1 MTAKIQVDSKANG
14 IDVLSLAECMK
25 ALEYSILANQPINLI
40 GPPGVGKSAIV
51 AMVAKKL
58 GMPFEPLI
66 LSLCDPTDI
75 GGFPVSSGANAENI
89 LGSINRLPLG
99 SIKRACNEP
108 VILFLDELTCASPAV
123 QGAALR
129 LVYERWA
136 GDVRLHPGTRIVAAA
151 NPPEQASGGW
161 ELSLP
166 LLGRMTQINMCP
178 QHKEVQDY
186 FYDLDAKFIVKP
198 NGERERV
205 QAEMTTAQSLATDF
219 AATIEMA
226 PDLLCIHPPPGTSS
240 SGKAWGAPRSWERGI
255 RVIAE
260 ALDKHE
266 QDSGPVFAALL
277 AGNVGDDAAAS
288 YMTIRKVRH
297 SLPTIKEILKNPVT
311 AKLPTDVNSAI
322 AVLGILAQVSQTDP
336 CPAWVYSDRL
346 QNETRVAAMNVM
358 GRFGMQKF
366 VTSPFHKEGTAA
378 QSRLLRSIGQAIRGQ

>member
-1 MTAKIQVDSKANG
+1 MGAKIVSDKSNG
-14 IDVLSLAECMK
+14 IDVLSLMECMK
-25 ALEYSILANQPINLI
+25 ALEYSIKANQPINLI

-51 AMVAKKL
+51 SMVAKKL
-58 GMPFEPLI
+58 EMPFEPLI

-75 GGFPVSSGANAENI
+75 GGFPVSSGRDAQNA

-99 SIKRACNEP
+99 SIKRACEEA
-108 VILFLDELTCASPAV
+108 VLLFLDELTCASPAV

-136 GDVRLHPGTRIVAAA
+136 GDVKLHPGTRIVAAA

-166 LLGRMTQINMCP
+166 LLGRMTQINMRP
-178 QHKEVQDY
+178 TVKEVQEY
-186 FYDLDAKFIVKP
+186 FYRLDAKFDVH
-198 NGERERV
+198 GERIPGK
-205 QAEMTTAQSLATDF
+205 MTTTQEIATDF

-226 PDLLCIHPPPGTSS
+226 PDLLHIDPPPGASS

-260 ALDKHE
+260 ALDMGE
-266 QDSGPVFAALL
+266 QDSGTVFAAVL

-297 SLPTIKEILKNPVT
+297 SLPSIKEILKNPIT
-311 AKLPTDVNSAI
+311 AKLPSDVNSAI

-336 CPAWVYSDRL
+336 CPAWIYSDRL

-366 VTSPFHKEGTAA
+366 TTSSFHKEGVAA
-378 QSRLLRSIGQAIRGQ
+378 QSRLLRSMGAAIRGQ

>member
-1 MTAKIQVDSKANG
+1 MSAKIVSDKVSG
-14 IDVLSLAECMK
+14 LDVLSLHECMR
-25 ALEYSILANQPINLI
+25 ALEYSILANQPINIL
-40 GPPGVGKSAIV
+40 GAPGCGKSAIV
-51 AMVAKKL
+51 AMVAAKL
-58 GMPFEPLI
+58 KMPYEPLI

-75 GGFPVSSGANAENI
+75 GGFPVSTGGGTSGG

-99 SIKRACNEP
+99 SIKRACNEA

-136 GDVRLHPGTRIVAAA
+136 GDVKLHPGTRIVAAA

-166 LLGRMTQINMCP
+166 LLGRMTQVNMRP
-178 QHKEVQDY
+178 KHLEVQDY
-186 FYDLDAKFIVKP
+186 FYDLDAKFETVG
-198 NGERERV
+198 GERTRV
-205 QAEMTTAQSLATDF
+205 AGPPTTVQGLATDF

-226 PDLLCIHPPPGTSS
+226 PDLLCIDPPPGTSS

-260 ALDKHE
+260 ALDKQE

-297 SLPTIKEILKNPVT
+297 TLPSIKEILKNPIT
-311 AKLPTDVNSAI
+311 AKLPSDVNSAI
-322 AVLGILAQVSQTDP
+322 AVLGILAQVSQQDP

-366 VTSPFHKEGTAA
+366 TSSPFHKEGVAS
-378 QSRLLRSIGQAIRGQ
+378 QGRLLRSMGTAIRGQ

>member
-1 MTAKIQVDSKANG
+1 MSKITSDKTSG
-14 IDVLSLAECMK
+14 IDVLNLAECIR
-25 ALEYSILANQPINLI
+25 ALRHSILANQPINLI
-40 GPPGVGKSAIV
+40 GPPGIGKSAIV
-51 AMVAKKL
+51 AIVAAELKL
-58 GMPFEPLI
+58 PFEPLI

-75 GGFPVSSGANAENI
+75 GGFPVSTGGNAENK

-99 SIKRACNEP
+99 CIKRATQEP
-108 VILFLDELTCASPAV
+108 VLLFLDELTCASPAV

-136 GDVRLHPGTRIVAAA
+136 GDVKLHPGTRIVAAA

-166 LLGRMTQINMCP
+166 LLGRMTQINMRP
-178 QHKEVQDY
+178 ANKEVQEY
-186 FYDLDAKFIVKP
+186 FYNLDAKFVEV
-198 NGERERV
+198 NGEKERLV
-205 QAEMTTAQSLATDF
+205 KEMTTAQTIATDF

-226 PDLLCIHPPPGTSS
+226 PDLLCIDPPPGASS

-255 RVIAE
+255 RVIAQ
-260 ALDKHE
+260 ALDAGE
-266 QDSGPVFAALL
+266 QDSGSVFAAVL
-277 AGNVGDDAAAS
+277 AGNVGEDAAAS

-297 SLPTIKEILKNPVT
+297 SLPSIKEILKNPAS

-336 CPAWVYSDRL
+336 CPAWIYSDRL

-366 VTSPFHKEGTAA
+366 TSSPFHKEGTLA
-378 QSRLLRSIGQAIRGQ
+378 QGRLLRSIGQAIRGQ

>member
-1 MTAKIQVDSKANG
+1 MSAKITADKSNG
-14 IDVLSLAECMK
+14 IDILNLMESMR

-40 GPPGVGKSAIV
+40 GSPGIGKSAIV

-58 GMPFEPLI
+58 GMPFEALI

-75 GGFPVSSGANAENI
+75 GGFPVSSGRDAQNE

-136 GDVRLHPGTRIVAAA
+136 GDVKLHPGTRIVAAA

-166 LLGRMTQINMCP
+166 LLGRMTQVCMRP
-178 QHKEVQDY
+178 ATLEVQDY
-186 FYDLDAKFIVKP
+186 FYALDAEFDHKSK
-198 NGERERV
+198 ERV
-205 QAEMTTAQSLATDF
+205 SGPMTTAQTIATDF

-226 PDLLCIHPPPGTSS
+226 PDLLCIDPPPGASS

-255 RVIAE
+255 RVIAK
-260 ALDKHE
+260 ALDAGE
-266 QDSGPVFAALL
+266 PDSGTVFAALL

-288 YMTIRKVRH
+288 YMTIRKVRS
-297 SLPTIKEILKNPVT
+297 SLPSIKEILKDPAG
-311 AKLPTDVNSAI
+311 AKLPDNVNSAI

-346 QNETRVAAMNVM
+346 KNETRIAAMNVM

-366 VTSPFHKEGTAA
+366 ASSPFHKEGQAA
-378 QSRLLRSIGQAIRGQ
+378 QTRLLRSIGDAIRGQ